1 MWEPWDTCMIM
12 IIFRHFNRFKVLFS
26 PIPKD
31 KKKKKEEYNR
41 RDWVY
46 NMRRICFFV
55 KFNCHT
61 SSKRGAS
68 VRYVVVV
75 VAFNL
80 KSLYLENSHRIN
92 IIKTYENSRITVIY
106 NVLILRKFMRITLF
120 KNWPIRG
127 DPLCW
132 SNFSV

>member
-1 MWEPWDTCMIM
+1 MCGSHETRVWLW
-12 IIFRHFNRFKVLFS
+12 LFLDILTDS
-26 PIPKD
+26 KFYLVRYQKI
-31 KKKKKEEYNR
+31 KKKKEEYNR

-68 VRYVVVV
+68 VRHVVVV